1 MSAASSITSRNHS
14 ENKVEP
20 LSKAPPLYRSRTDSV
35 ILYTAPSIGEAAGST
50 FYIRKNGHIDY
61 NVLLKVFKFFM
72 LHFSTISHP
81 IEFQALHKIT
91 LRENVCTARVCEV
104 VLSLTSTLI
113 DLGVLANNTKALLSS
128 LVKSDDNA
136 TASASAASAS
146 ATASEDKSTGGET
159 AVRPPSANDTKDNDN
174 KPGSSP
180 NETTTE
186 AAGTASEAV
195 AEKVSSFSLH
205 NTFMDIVIRQEFQSS
220 LCLYE
225 TFCIIRATQ
234 NGHLGPRTV
243 SLRTV
248 TVDWILQR
256 LSKYSIPIALH
267 FPCR

>member
-72 LHFSTISHP
+72 LHFSTISQP

-136 TASASAASAS
+136 TAEASTAASA
-146 ATASEDKSTGGET
+146 ASEDKSTMGET

-186 AAGTASEAV
+186 AGTAASEAV
-195 AEKVSSFSLH
+195 EKVSSFSLH
-205 NTFMDIVIRQEFQSS
+205 NTFMDIVIRQ
-220 LCLYE
+220 
-225 TFCIIRATQ
+225 
-234 NGHLGPRTV
+234 V
-243 SLRTV
+243 
-248 TVDWILQR
+248 
-256 LSKYSIPIALH
+256 
-267 FPCR
+267 